1 MIQAFHADTGGCRR
15 VLDSL
20 FILVQMISIVVL
32 LTWALRRDSEED

>member
-1 MIQAFHADTGGCRR
+1 M
-15 VLDSL
+15 LDSL